1 MDRKNDE
8 FQTFK
13 KQITNYKTMN
23 LIIRLLVTAVVAFFL
38 TKVLSGVHID
48 GFSTA
53 IVFAIVLGVLNL
65 IVTPILKILGLP
77 LTILTLGLFSLVI
90 NALVILIA
98 DYFIDGMQVDG
109 FWWAFIFS
117 IALSVITSLL
127 SGIFTSSKD

>member
-1 MDRKNDE
+1 
-8 FQTFK
+8 
-13 KQITNYKTMN
+13 MN

-53 IVFAIVLGVLNL
+53 LVFAIVLGVLNL

-77 LTILTLGLFSLVI
+77 LTIITLGFFSLVI
-90 NALVILIA
+90 NALVILLA
-98 DYFIDGMQVDG
+98 DYFIDGMTVDG

-127 SGIFTSSKD
+127 SGIFASSKD

>member
-1 MDRKNDE
+1 
-8 FQTFK
+8 
-13 KQITNYKTMN
+13 MN

-77 LTILTLGLFSLVI
+77 FTILTLGLFSLVI

-117 IALSVITSLL
+117 IALSLITSLL
-127 SGIFTSSKD
+127 SGIFTSAND

>member
-1 MDRKNDE
+1 
-8 FQTFK
+8 
-13 KQITNYKTMN
+13 MN

-38 TKVLSGVHID
+38 TKILSGVHFE

-53 IVFAIVLGVLNL
+53 IVFAIVLGILNL
-65 IVTPILKILGLP
+65 IVSPILKILGLP

-98 DYFIDGMQVDG
+98 DYFIDGMTIDG

-117 IALSVITSLL
+117 IALSLITSLVN
-127 SGIFTSSKD
+127 GIFTSSD

>member
-1 MDRKNDE
+1 
-8 FQTFK
+8 
-13 KQITNYKTMN
+13 MN

-117 IALSVITSLL
+117 IALSLITSLV
-127 SGIFTSSKD
+127 SGIFTSSND